1 MKVQIPSPLFSY
13 TGGRRELEAGGQ
25 SLRELLAE
33 LDARYPGIRFRIVD
47 EQGGI
52 RPHMRFFVN
61 RELVRTLDQALEP
74 GDEVLLVA
82 ALSGG

>member
-13 TGGRRELEAGGQ
+13 TGGRREVEAGGRN
-25 SLRELLAE
+25 LRELLAE
-33 LDARYPGIRFRIVD
+33 LDRRYPGMRFRIED
-47 EQGGI
+47 EQGAI

-61 RELVRTLDQALEP
+61 RELVRSLDFELRAE
-74 GDEVLLVA
+74 DEILLVA